1 MPPDTCGLLRISCK
15 HERQEHLFL
24 VSSYYINI
32 KIGRKAVVF
41 NEKTGYKKRF

>member
-1 MPPDTCGLLRISCK
+1 MSPDTCGLLHISCK
-15 HERQEHLFL
+15 HERQDPLIL
-24 VSSYYINI
+24 VSYYINI